1 MRDGNTAYV
10 VLVCLAAALGG
21 LLFGCDTAV
30 IAGAIGFLQSHF
42 HLDLAMKG
50 WAASSALLGC
60 VLGVSF
66 AGIISMTC
74 PSPKNY
80 RRRIPAPGI
89 DKLPGC

>member
-10 VLVCLAAALGG
+10 VLVCLIAALGG
-21 LLFGCDTAV
+21 LLFGYDTAV

-42 HLDLAMKG
+42 HLDPAMKG

-66 AGIISMTC
+66 AGILSDLSVAKKL
-74 PSPKNY
+74 SPQDSCAWN
-80 RRRIPAPGI
+80 R
-89 DKLPGC
+89 